1 MLEELKSGVTAHMKN
16 ELEIMLMIT
25 KLDEKDER
33 NSINGSSNIHILW
46 MIEF

>member
-1 MLEELKSGVTAHMKN
+1 MLEELKSGVCTFEN
-16 ELEIMLMIT
+16 RFEIMLMIT
-25 KLDEKDER
+25 KLHEKDER